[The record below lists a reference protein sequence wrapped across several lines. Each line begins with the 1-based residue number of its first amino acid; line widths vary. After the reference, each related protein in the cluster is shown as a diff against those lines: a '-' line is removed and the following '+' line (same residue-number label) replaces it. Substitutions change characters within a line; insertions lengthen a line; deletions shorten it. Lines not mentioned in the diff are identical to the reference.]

1 VDDAVRRSIAL
12 RGRRIEYF
20 TIVWNTIEGIIAV
33 SAGAVAGSISLMGF
47 GIDSFIEVI
56 SAGTLLWRMA
66 VDADI
71 ESRERNERLSLR
83 IVGGCFVVL
92 AAYISFESISDL
104 AKKSAPEH
112 SIPGS
117 VLACVSLIVMPL
129 LSRSKRRIGA
139 QLGSRAMKADAKQTD
154 FCIYLSSILLVGL
167 VANSTL
173 GWWWADQ
180 VSGLVMVPIIAK
192 EGWQS
197 LRGDACECN

>member
-173 GWWWADQ
+173 GWWWADP

>member
-1 VDDAVRRSIAL
+1 
-12 RGRRIEYF
+12 
-20 TIVWNTIEGIIAV
+20 
-33 SAGAVAGSISLMGF
+33 MGF

-173 GWWWADQ
+173 GWWWADP